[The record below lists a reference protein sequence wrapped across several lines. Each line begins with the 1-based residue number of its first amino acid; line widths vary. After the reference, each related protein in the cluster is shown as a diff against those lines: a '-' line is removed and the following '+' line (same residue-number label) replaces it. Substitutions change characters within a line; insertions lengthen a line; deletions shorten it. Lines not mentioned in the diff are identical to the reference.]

1 MHYNNRPITAP
12 PEKFNSSSKAPKKV
26 KTAWSSE
33 GEWSL
38 TQIPNLIYESN
49 FNEKGKNISSE

>member
-12 PEKFNSSSKAPKKV
+12 PEKFNSNSKAPKKV

-38 TQIPNLIYESN
+38 TQIPSLIYESN
-49 FNEKGKNISSE
+49 FKEKGNFL